1 MFHARVLQSK
11 LRLKFVEARVNVFFA
26 VSQDHLVRYLVV
38 ARRQT
43 EIYVSINSQ
52 EEGGGGFNSVASNQ
66 TSPSFHI
73 ANVPIR
79 LHYYIIPR
87 NYAFAPISSITRNF
101 NDCRTECLSS
111 SLLPTCS
118 LFYLLF
124 HHSSY
129 NQPTVSLSLF
139 PPNQQHEPALCKSLN
154 LRIICLVS
162 LSTVVLALM
171 ARWWPNVLFLV

>member
-1 MFHARVLQSK
+1 MFHTRVLQSK

-111 SLLPTCS
+111 FLPPSPPAPYSIFSFTIHPIIS
-118 LFYLLF
+118 
-124 HHSSY
+124 
-129 NQPTVSLSLF
+129 QLSLY
-139 PPNQQHEPALCKSLN
+139 PSSHRINSMNQLYANHQISA
-154 LRIICLVS
+154 
-162 LSTVVLALM
+162 
-171 ARWWPNVLFLV
+171 